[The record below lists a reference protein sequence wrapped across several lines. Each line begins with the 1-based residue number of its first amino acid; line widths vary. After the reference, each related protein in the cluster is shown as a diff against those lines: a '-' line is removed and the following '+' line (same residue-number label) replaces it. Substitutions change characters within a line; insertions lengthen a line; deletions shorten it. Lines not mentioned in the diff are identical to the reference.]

1 MEKSP
6 EPRTNKL
13 RSSLS
18 LRVSLFLFLLLL
30 VEALIVG
37 LLGLFFYRRDEVN
50 AQANAAQMIAK
61 SVAAAID
68 TDEYETLTETF
79 EETPYW
85 RELKALFDE
94 TKTSTD
100 AMYLYAL
107 DNGTDGDIRFVV
119 EGMKPAD
126 DPLSIC
132 PLGYQDAPGVFGD
145 DAFLALSTGKSTV
158 SGIYKSGNYGMMI
171 SGFAPIF
178 NAGGEVIGVVGA
190 DISLATVMTSIRSFV
205 TQILLAALGVALLT
219 GGAAVLY
226 INKHIGRPIKQLAG
240 ASGKMSDG
248 DVDIHFQAVSTDELG
263 QLMNVFNEMGANAQ
277 KQVQIL
283 TRIADCDYTES
294 IVMRGEADEL
304 NAAIGRIVENN
315 IQLISGIRNSAM
327 QVASGASQVLAAS
340 QSQATGAIEQSATL
354 DRLSSALTD
363 VYAQAEKNA
372 TAMRQ
377 ALTDVGMAEALISA
391 SNEQVQQMSQ
401 AMSFIRESSKEIA
414 QVIKVID
421 EIAFQTN
428 ILALNAAVAAARAG
442 QHGKGFAVVADEVR
456 NLAQKS
462 ARAAKE
468 TEAMIES
475 SIKGVKLGSEIML
488 QTEESLEKILKIAS
502 GNARSMQA
510 VNEVSQ
516 MQTSAIQEINYGVEQ
531 IATVVQA
538 NSAAAVEGA
547 ASAEEMSTQ
556 ATLLE
561 RMVAKFIL
569 PSAQSFGERARSPQT
584 PTENESGAG
593 GEKTK

>member
-1 MEKSP
+1 MEKIP
-6 EPRTNKL
+6 KPRLNKL
-13 RSSLS
+13 RSSLA

-30 VEALIVG
+30 VEALVVG
-37 LLGLFFYRRDEVN
+37 LLGLFFYQRDEVK
-50 AQANAAQMIAK
+50 AHAEAARMIAK
-61 SVAAAID
+61 TVAAAID
-68 TDEYETLTETF
+68 AEEYEVLTQTF
-79 EETPYW
+79 EETAYW
-85 RELKALFDE
+85 RELKAFFDE

-119 EGMKPAD
+119 EGMKPSD
-126 DPLSIC
+126 DPDIIC
-132 PLGYQDAPGVFGD
+132 PLGYLDEPGIFGD
-145 DAFLALSTGKSTV
+145 NAFIALSTGESTV
-158 SGIYKSGNYGMMI
+158 SGIYKSGDYGMMI
-171 SGFAPIF
+171 SGFAPIKTDS
-178 NAGGEVIGVVGA
+178 GKVIGVVGA
-190 DISLATVMTSIRSFV
+190 DISLSTVMVSVRAFV
-205 TQILLAALGVALLT
+205 TQILLAALAVALLT
-219 GGAAVLY
+219 GGAAILY
-226 INKHIGRPIKQLAG
+226 INKYIRKPIKQLAG
-240 ASGKMSDG
+240 ASDRMSEG
-248 DVDIHFQAVSTDELG
+248 DVDIRFESASTDELG
-263 QLMNVFNEMGANAQ
+263 QLMNLFNEMGENAK

-283 TRIADCDYTES
+283 TRIADCDYTEK
-294 IVMRGEADEL
+294 IVKRGDNDEL
-304 NAAIGRIVENN
+304 NAAITRIVDSN

-340 QSQATGAIEQSATL
+340 QSQATGAVEQAATL
-354 DRLSSALTD
+354 ERLSTALTD
-363 VYAQAEKNA
+363 VYSQAEKNT

-377 ALTDVGMAEALISA
+377 ALTDVGKAAALISE

-442 QHGKGFAVVADEVR
+442 QHGRGFAVVADEVR

-462 ARAAKE
+462 AKAAKE

-475 SIKGVKLGSEIML
+475 SIKSVKLGSDIML
-488 QTEESLEKILKIAS
+488 RTEESLEKILQIAS
-502 GNARSMQA
+502 ENARSMQ
-510 VNEVSQ
+510 VVSEVSQ
-516 MQTSAIQEINYGVEQ
+516 MQTNAIQEINYGVEQ

-569 PSAQSFGERARSPQT
+569 PSAQNISASTRPAKK
-584 PTENESGAG
+584 PTESPNAAD
-593 GEKTK
+593 GEVKN

>member
-6 EPRTNKL
+6 ASLPQKW

-30 VEALIVG
+30 IEALIVG
-37 LLGLFFYRRDEVN
+37 LLGLFFYQRDEIN
-50 AQANAAQMIAK
+50 AHAETARMIAK
-61 SVAAAID
+61 TAAAAID
-68 TDEYETLTETF
+68 VVEYERLTQSF

-85 RELKALFDE
+85 REMKAFFDE

-119 EGMKPAD
+119 EGKKPAD
-126 DPLSIC
+126 DPAGIC
-132 PLGYQDAPGVFGD
+132 PLGYLDEPGVFGD
-145 DAFLALSTGKSTV
+145 YAFAALETGQSTI
-158 SGIYKSGNYGMMI
+158 SGVYKSGGYGMMV
-171 SGFAPIF
+171 SGFAPIL
-178 NAGGEVIGVVGA
+178 NDRGQVIGVVGA
-190 DISLATVMTSIRSFV
+190 DISLDDIMVNVRAFV
-205 TQILLAALGVALLT
+205 TQILLAALAVALLT
-219 GGAAVLY
+219 GGAAIWY
-226 INKHIGRPIKQLAG
+226 INRRIGKPVKQLVS
-240 ASGKMSDG
+240 ASDRMAEG
-248 DVDIHFQAVSTDELG
+248 DIEIDFPAATSADEIG
-263 QLMNVFNEMGANAQ
+263 QLMNVFSDMAANAQ
-277 KQVQIL
+277 KQVRIL
-283 TRIADCDYTES
+283 TRIADCDYTEN
-294 IVMRGEADEL
+294 IVKRSDADGL
-304 NAAIGRIVENN
+304 NVAIARIVDNN

-340 QSQATGAIEQSATL
+340 QSQATGAVEQAATL
-354 DRLSSALTD
+354 ERLSSALTD
-363 VYAQAEKNA
+363 VYAQAEKNT
-372 TAMRQ
+372 TAMRD
-377 ALTDVGMAEALISA
+377 ALADVGKAEELIVL
-391 SNEQVQQMSQ
+391 SNDQVQQMSQ

-442 QHGKGFAVVADEVR
+442 QHGRGFAVVADEVR

-462 ARAAKE
+462 AKAAKE

-475 SIKGVKLGSEIML
+475 SIKGVKFGSEIMM
-488 QTEESLEKILKIAS
+488 QTEESLEKILRLAS
-502 GNARSMQA
+502 DNAKSMRA

-516 MQTSAIQEINYGVEQ
+516 LQTSAIQEINYGVEQ

-547 ASAEEMSTQ
+547 ASAEEMNTQ

-569 PSAQSFGERARSPQT
+569 PSTQNLSAHAQAVQQQT
-584 PTENESGAG
+584 ADKSRN
-593 GEKTK
+593 TK